1 MLTDIQKKIA
11 QAIVNIFETG
21 SVLGEYGSVTVLHG
35 DSGHLTYGRSQTTLS
50 SGNLYLLVKAY
61 CDAPSNIYGDRL
73 RTYVERLQARDVA
86 LDHDVALHALLRQ
99 CGRDPV
105 MHAEQDAFFDRVY
118 WGPATATTQRIGITG
133 ALATAVV
140 YDGLVHGSWG
150 AMRDRT
156 NAVCGEASE
165 TGERKW
171 IEEYVKQRRNWLG
184 NHSNTLLRKTVYRM
198 DAFRALIA
206 DAKWDLTLPLN
217 VLGRPITTETLD
229 PVLRVTAEDPAER
242 PLSLR
247 DPRLEGLDVQRLQE
261 ALVAARIALTID
273 GDFGEETDRAVREFQ
288 ARERLKADG
297 IVGPATRAALGI

>member
-1 MLTDIQKKIA
+1 
-11 QAIVNIFETG
+11 
-21 SVLGEYGSVTVLHG
+21 
-35 DSGHLTYGRSQTTLS
+35 
-50 SGNLYLLVKAY
+50 
-61 CDAPSNIYGDRL
+61 
-73 RTYVERLQARDVA
+73 
-86 LDHDVALHALLRQ
+86 
-99 CGRDPV
+99 
-105 MHAEQDAFFDRVY
+105 
-118 WGPATATTQRIGITG
+118 
-133 ALATAVV
+133 
-140 YDGLVHGSWG
+140 
-150 AMRDRT
+150 MRDRK
-156 NAVCGEASE
+156 NAVCGEASK

-184 NHSNTLLRKTVYRM
+184 NHANTLLRKTVYRM

-217 VLGRPITTETLD
+217 VLGRPITAETLD

-261 ALVAARIALTID
+261 ALVAACIAVTID

-288 ARERLKADG
+288 TRERLKADG